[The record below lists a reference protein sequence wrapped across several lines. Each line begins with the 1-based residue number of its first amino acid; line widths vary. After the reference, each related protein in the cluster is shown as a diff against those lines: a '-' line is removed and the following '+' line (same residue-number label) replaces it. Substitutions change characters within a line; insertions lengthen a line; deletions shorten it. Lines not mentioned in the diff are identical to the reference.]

1 MARRSCQAC
10 HVQLC
15 ELAVENFRAFRQ
27 ATMRL
32 PAQGLVL
39 IAGANNSGKSS
50 LLSGLDVVAGSPG
63 ETASLRHAGT
73 AGTIRVAATFRLGDD
88 ERMAF
93 REGLP
98 GSNAML
104 APPEAVTQLQYV
116 FEERKGQGPGLVE
129 VRGYW
134 PSLGM
139 PPLAQ
144 LQWNADSRVFHVY
157 TSALADEGLTGAGG
171 AEPHG
176 DPLALVHRSSGPAFL
191 SAAHLQ
197 PGLTSIGRFL
207 DQWRTRFYHFRAL
220 RQGTQRTQNLA
231 SADRLDPQGNSLS
244 AVLLYLRTDR
254 PTVFG
259 QLRSLMAEIVPDVG
273 RLEVRTGGGQLRV
286 VFEGAVGDRNLKDL
300 GTGVEQ
306 LLMTLTVGLME
317 APPFTLVVEEPETN
331 LHPAAQRALL
341 GLLQSWAIDLQVIA
355 ATHST
360 VMLDWSPGGDRL
372 WLVTRDQETS
382 QVEPVNQDPLPLL
395 RSLGVRLSDVLS
407 ADRVL
412 VVEGPSDEDVLAAW
426 FPELLRNPRV
436 AVLYGE
442 GGDNAVHADQLASWL
457 AGTDR
462 AGLRQVLYLRDRDE
476 LSPAVL
482 DKLTASPTVYV
493 LERRELE
500 NYLLEPGALALVL
513 AQLAPNGKPITAE
526 DVAAVLAQAADR
538 LRRKII
544 VNRVTRQIRPRRLL
558 MDHRLRR
565 ELASADADADTIAAA
580 VLERLMTAQDVR
592 DQIDR
597 SWAEA
602 QEDVAQLER
611 TSLLA
616 AAPGEE
622 ILDAV
627 FMHFTGRHYR
637 KRDDGVAV
645 AKATPPPGE
654 IQRVLEAFLADTAE
668 DP

>member
-1 MARRSCQAC
+1 M
-10 HVQLC
+10 QLC

-27 ATMRL
+27 VSMRL

-39 IAGANNSGKSS
+39 VAGANNSGKSS

-73 AGTIRVAATFRLGDD
+73 DGTIRVAATFRLGDD
-88 ERMAF
+88 ERLAF
-93 REGLP
+93 RDGLP

-104 APPEAVTQLQYV
+104 VPPEAVTQLQYV
-116 FEERKGQGPGLVE
+116 FEEHEGQGPGLVE
-129 VRGYW
+129 IRGYW

-144 LQWNADSRVFHVY
+144 LQWNADSRVFQVY

-176 DPLALVHRSSGPAFL
+176 DPLTLVHRGGSGQAFL
-191 SAAHLQ
+191 STGLLQ
-197 PGLTSIGRFL
+197 PELASIGQFL

-220 RQGTQRTQNLA
+220 RQGTQRTQSLA

-254 PTVFG
+254 PAIFG
-259 QLRSLMAEIVPDVG
+259 QLRSLMAEIVPEVG
-273 RLEVRTGGGQLRV
+273 RLEVRTGGSQLRV
-286 VFEGAVGDRNLKDL
+286 VFEGATGDRNLKDL

-341 GLLQSWAIDLQVIA
+341 GLLQSWAIDRQVIV

-372 WLVTRDQETS
+372 WLVTRNQGTS

-442 GGDNAVHADQLASWL
+442 GGDNAVRGDQLASWL

-476 LSPAVL
+476 LSQAAL
-482 DKLTASPTVYV
+482 NRLAAAPTLYV
-493 LERRELE
+493 LKRRELE
-500 NYLLEPGALALVL
+500 NYLLEPAALASVLVP
-513 AQLAPNGKPITAE
+513 LAPN
-526 DVAAVLAQAADR
+526 
-538 LRRKII
+538 LRY
-544 VNRVTRQIRPRRLL
+544 
-558 MDHRLRR
+558 
-565 ELASADADADTIAAA
+565 SALNA
-580 VLERLMTAQDVR
+580 
-592 DQIDR
+592 
-597 SWAEA
+597 
-602 QEDVAQLER
+602 
-611 TSLLA
+611 
-616 AAPGEE
+616 G
-622 ILDAV
+622 
-627 FMHFTGRHYR
+627 
-637 KRDDGVAV
+637 
-645 AKATPPPGE
+645 
-654 IQRVLEAFLADTAE
+654 
-668 DP
+668 

>member
-1 MARRSCQAC
+1 
-10 HVQLC
+10 
-15 ELAVENFRAFRQ
+15 
-27 ATMRL
+27 
-32 PAQGLVL
+32 
-39 IAGANNSGKSS
+39 
-50 LLSGLDVVAGSPG
+50 
-63 ETASLRHAGT
+63 
-73 AGTIRVAATFRLGDD
+73 
-88 ERMAF
+88 MAF

-104 APPEAVTQLQYV
+104 VPPEAVTQLQYV
-116 FEERKGQGPGLVE
+116 FEEHEGQGPGLVE
-129 VRGYW
+129 IRGYW

-144 LQWNADSRVFHVY
+144 LQWNADSRVFQIY

-176 DPLALVHRSSGPAFL
+176 DPLTLVHRGSSGPTFL
-191 SAAHLQ
+191 STGLLQ
-197 PGLTSIGRFL
+197 PELTSIGQFL

-220 RQGTQRTQNLA
+220 RQGTQRAQNLA

-254 PTVFG
+254 PAIFG

-273 RLEVRTGGGQLRV
+273 RLEVRTGGSQLRV
-286 VFEGAVGDRNLKDL
+286 VFEGATGDRNLKDL

-306 LLMTLTVGLME
+306 LLMTLTVGIME

-341 GLLQSWAIDLQVIA
+341 GLLQSWAIDRQVIA

-372 WLVTRDQETS
+372 WLVTRNQGTS

-476 LSPAVL
+476 LSQAAL
-482 DKLTASPTVYV
+482 NRLAAAPTVYV
-493 LERRELE
+493 LKRRELE
-500 NYLLEPGALALVL
+500 NYLLEPDALVPVL
-513 AQLAPNGKPITAE
+513 APLAPNGTPITAE
-526 DVAAVLAQAADR
+526 DVAAVIAQAANQ

-544 VNRVTRQIRPRRLL
+544 VNRVARQIRPTRLL
-558 MDHRLRR
+558 MDHRLRQ
-565 ELASADADADTIAAA
+565 ELASADADADAIAAA

-592 DQIDR
+592 DQVDR

-602 QEDVAQLER
+602 QEDAAQLEG
-611 TSLLA
+611 TGLLA

-637 KRDDGVAV
+637 KRDDGVAI
-645 AKATPPPGE
+645 AKAIPPPGE
-654 IQRVLEAFLADTAE
+654 IQRVLEAFLADTGLM
-668 DP
+668 

>member
-1 MARRSCQAC
+1 VR
-10 HVQLC
+10 LC

-27 ATMRL
+27 ASVRL
-32 PAQGLVL
+32 PPQGLVL
-39 IAGANNSGKSS
+39 VAGANNSGKSS

-63 ETASLRHAGT
+63 EAASLRHAGT
-73 AGTIRVAATFRLGDD
+73 DGTIRVTATFHLGDD
-88 ERMAF
+88 RAALLAT
-93 REGLP
+93 LP
-98 GSNAML
+98 GDNATL
-104 APPEAVTQLQYV
+104 VPPEAMTRMQYV
-116 FEERKGQGPGLVE
+116 FEEREGQGPALVE
-129 VRGYW
+129 IRGYW

-144 LQWNADSRVFHVY
+144 IQWDTGNRVFQLY
-157 TSALADEGLTGAGG
+157 TSALANEVQAGAG
-171 AEPHG
+171 AEPPS
-176 DPLALVHRSSGPAFL
+176 DPLRLVHRATLGSPGSAPVFL
-191 SAAHLQ
+191 STLVLQ
-197 PGLTSIGRFL
+197 PQLGSIGQFL

-220 RQGTQRTQNLA
+220 RQGTQRTQSLA
-231 SADRLDPQGNSLS
+231 SADRLDPQGSGLS
-244 AVLLYLRTDR
+244 AVLLYLLTDR
-254 PTVFG
+254 PTVFEHVRG
-259 QLRSLMAEIVPDVG
+259 LMAEIVPDLG
-273 RLEVRTGGGQLRV
+273 RLQVRTGGGQLQI
-286 VFEGAVGDRNLKDL
+286 VFESATGDRNLKDL

-341 GLLQSWAIDLQVIA
+341 GLLQSWAIDRQVIA

-372 WLVTRDQETS
+372 WLVTRDQGTS

-412 VVEGPSDEDVLAAW
+412 VVEGPSDEDMLAAW
-426 FPELLRNPRV
+426 FPELLRSPRV

-442 GGDNAVHADQLASWL
+442 GGDSAVHVDQLASWL

-462 AGLRQVLYLRDRDE
+462 ADLRRVLYLRDRDE

-482 DKLTASPTVYV
+482 DRLTASPTVYV

-500 NYLLEPGALALVL
+500 NYLLEPDALALVL
-513 AQLAPNGKPITAE
+513 APLAPKGKPIAAE
-526 DVAAVLAQAADR
+526 DVAAVIAQAADR
-538 LRRKII
+538 LRRRII
-544 VNRVTRQIRPRRLL
+544 VNRVARQIRPTRLL
-558 MDHRLRR
+558 IDHRLRQ

-592 DQIDR
+592 EQIDR

-602 QEDVAQLER
+602 QEDVAQLEG
-611 TSLLA
+611 TALLA
-616 AAPGEE
+616 AAPGAE

-627 FMHFTGRHYR
+627 FMHFAGRHYR
-637 KRDDGVAV
+637 KRDDGVAI
-645 AKATPPPGE
+645 AQATSAPAE

-668 DP
+668 DR